1 MPRGPK
7 GEKRPAADLT
17 LILYRASKESAPA
30 RGGGLG
36 PKLRGAE
43 TEAGTIS
50 NVVSQSRL
58 DH

>member
-30 RGGGLG
+30 RG
-36 PKLRGAE
+36 
-43 TEAGTIS
+43 AGWGRS
-50 NVVSQSRL
+50 LEVPRRKPARFLMWFRNPA
-58 DH
+58 